1 MCDHKKAVMIPPVL
15 ALWAVFV
22 AVMGGSRNADQATI
36 AHPTDS
42 VEVAPRYPASA
53 STLFPK
59 GNKRTLEFLD
69 WARSKYAHYGS
80 VKLDDNGDIIR
91 LQVDICYNVTDEEL
105 KVIAKLPRLER
116 LVFNTSDMTDEG
128 LKHLQAI
135 KSLRELSI
143 IGYSKSGI
151 SASAVQQL
159 KRRNPALK
167 VNLSH

>member
-1 MCDHKKAVMIPPVL
+1 MLPPVL

-22 AVMGGSRNADQATI
+22 AVMGISRNADRATI
-36 AHPTDS
+36 ARPTPRI
-42 VEVAPRYPASA
+42 EVARKYPKSA

-59 GNKRTLEFLD
+59 GNNKTLEFLD
-69 WARSKYAHYGS
+69 WARSKYAPYGS

-116 LVFNTSDMTDEG
+116 LFFDSTGASDEG
-128 LKHLQAI
+128 LKHL
-135 KSLRELSI
+135 LRELSI

-159 KRRNPALK
+159 KRRNPSLE
-167 VNLSH
+167 VNLSY